1 MLSGILFI
9 ILTIGIV
16 APIIIAIAAYVVE
29 VINNASKNQQ

>member
-16 APIIIAIAAYVVE
+16 APIVIAIAAYVVE
-29 VINNASKNQQ
+29 VINNATKDE